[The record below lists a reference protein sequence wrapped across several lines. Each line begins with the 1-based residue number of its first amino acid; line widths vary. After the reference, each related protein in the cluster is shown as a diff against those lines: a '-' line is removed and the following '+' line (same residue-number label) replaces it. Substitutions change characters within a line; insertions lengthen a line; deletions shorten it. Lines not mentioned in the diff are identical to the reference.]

1 MNMTCDAWRGAILE
15 HAAGDLAPHRMAAV
29 ERHLVECPACRAES
43 AAWRL
48 LADEAQL
55 AVRLP
60 APPVARAMGKVRALA
75 AAEASSGPLVP
86 LTVRP
91 GWSRKPWWP
100 GVLAMAACAAGLFW
114 MARSPVAPIP
124 IAPTSPRQSADAPA
138 VSATAADATAVGATA
153 QSDPARGALQRVRP
167 AGNATPAMERRPA
180 SAAMAAAPAAVAP
193 LSPTRA
199 LQPAVSASDPPAPSP
214 NVPIPWVDEERA
226 APDRRTATP
235 WPPAQPE
242 PSGRPPVPS
251 EPTATSPAPA
261 TTAQPTRPGLARIA
275 GRVEDPD
282 GRPVF
287 MALVYLRPAGS
298 GEGWGVVL
306 TDTDD
311 RGGFAVDLPPGR
323 WELWVEAA
331 GQQPWHYQDEPVL
344 DLGGQDERRGIL
356 LRLPVSPPAPSL
368 PTASPTS
375 PQPTGTA
382 PAAAPISPIRIAP
395 ILPPTAPTS
404 PLPDPIEPKEW
415 MP

>member
-60 APPVARAMGKVRALA
+60 APPVARAMGKVRAVA

-91 GWSRKPWWP
+91 GWSRQPWWP

-114 MARSPVAPIP
+114 MARSPVAPTS

-138 VSATAADATAVGATA
+138 VGATAVGATA
-153 QSDPARGALQRVRP
+153 ETDPAQGAAQGVQP
-167 AGNATPAMERRPA
+167 AGNATPAMGRRRA
-180 SAAMAAAPAAVAP
+180 SGSMGAAPPAPAAVAAVAP
-193 LSPTRA
+193 LPPTKA
-199 LQPAVSASDPPAPSP
+199 LQPAVSASDPAAPSP
-214 NVPIPWVDEERA
+214 DVPIPWVDEEHAR
-226 APDRRTATP
+226 PDRRTATP
-235 WPPAQPE
+235 WPPSEPE

-282 GRPVF
+282 GRPVP
-287 MALVYLRPAGS
+287 MALVYLRPAQS

-306 TDTDD
+306 TDTDGNG
-311 RGGFAVDLPPGR
+311 RFSLDLPPGR

-331 GQQPWHYQDEPVL
+331 GLPPWRYQDEPVL
-344 DLGGQDERRGIL
+344 DLGGQAERGGIL
-356 LRLPVSPPAPSL
+356 VRLPESPPPPSL
-368 PTASPTS
+368 PTPSPS
-375 PQPTGTA
+375 LPPPTGTSPAVA
-382 PAAAPISPIRIAP
+382 PVRIAP
-395 ILPPTAPTS
+395 ILPPAEPTS
-404 PLPDPIEPKEW
+404 PLPDPIEPQEW